1 MLISPEDAFKK
12 RQVTREDGVEVLPRH
27 MITVAALEA
36 GYCLTSPTI
45 DEAVSKTTY
54 PGQMTAH
61 EFSDFCDRN
70 TSSFISA
77 QEMAKYVV
85 VAAPSGVFTRG
96 SLEEMMNKLKS
107 KEDGLLDEEVEA
119 LFTTLD
125 THNKGA
131 ITTTA
136 LMRALYGKE
145 GVCCLAERRRLDA
158 EESRRRQ
165 EEAANAEKAE
175 KVISQ
180 RPRSEPKPQKKVVKS
195 NKESSTRRRKE
206 KKVFACC

>member
-45 DEAVSKTTY
+45 DEAVAKTTY

-85 VAAPSGVFTRG
+85 VAAPSGVLTRG

-131 ITTTA
+131 ITTAA

-145 GVCCLAERRRLDA
+145 GGCCLAERRRLDA
-158 EESRRRQ
+158 EESKRRQ

-180 RPRSEPKPQKKVVKS
+180 RPRSEPKPQKEVVKS